1 MMSSCC
7 TLRLN
12 RRSAFSRD
20 SPSWTR
26 TSANPI
32 HLPTVPIWT
41 RKLLQRSCG
50 KSRGNSSH
58 NPDFPPGSEAEFQ
71 GQLHLPRCICAG
83 RYQETRVGGVVAGV
97 GSTANPSLAQHEI
110 PGRAGKAAIGDG
122 HALVIAVE
130 QVEAL
135 GAQFQ
140 LEGLAQQEVPRKT
153 QL

>member
-58 NPDFPPGSEAEFQ
+58 NPDFPPGSEPEFER
-71 GQLHLPRCICAG
+71 QLHLPWCIGAG
-83 RYQETRVGGVVAGV
+83 GYQEIGVGGVVAGIG
-97 GSTANPSLAQHEI
+97 GSANSRLPQHEL

-135 GAQFQ
+135 GHQLQ
-140 LEGLAQQEVPRKT
+140 LEVLSQQEVPR
-153 QL
+153 QA